1 MGNPEWTFKTAR
13 ELSQALR
20 AKQVSALELTQDAI
34 ARIER
39 HDPRINAICVRDFSR
54 ALDAARAADEAIAK
68 REIRPLT
75 GIPMTMKE
83 SYNVAGL
90 PTTWGFVQQK
100 NFMAKEDA
108 LAVARVKSAGAVVLG
123 KTNVPVGLGDWQSYN
138 EIYGTTNNPF
148 DLGRTP
154 GGSSGGSAA
163 ALAVG
168 YGPLSLGSDIGGSLR
183 APAHFC
189 GVYAHKPTFALIPSR
204 GHTAPPYPP
213 LPFEPDLAVVGPMS
227 RSASDLSDLLDVIA
241 GPDEIEAGRG
251 YRLALPAARHTDI
264 KGFRILVLDTHP
276 LMPTAGSIR
285 AAIEGL
291 AAQLAKSGAKIARES
306 VLLPDL
312 VGSSRLY
319 MHLLMSF
326 LAAAFPPAVYD
337 RMKLEAANLQPD
349 DASLEAEMLRGAVL
363 SHRDWV
369 NCDGMRAG
377 LRAQWRALFV
387 EFDAVICPIM
397 PTPAY
402 PHDHSSNQRTRRI
415 MIDNQDFPYMNQ
427 LVWPGVAIL
436 SGPAG
441 DIDPNRIDGRGAT
454 DRRSDCRSVA
464 GGSDT
469 VEARGTDRESQR
481 RFCPA
486 TRFGVIAP

>member
-1 MGNPEWTFKTAR
+1 VAHSEWTFKTAR
-13 ELSQALR
+13 ELSQALW

-34 ARIER
+34 AHIER
-39 HDPRINAICVRDFSR
+39 HDARINAICVRDFSR
-54 ALDAARAADEAIAK
+54 ALDAARAADQAIAK
-68 REIRPLT
+68 REVRPLT
-75 GIPMTMKE
+75 GIPMTVKE

-100 NFMAKEDA
+100 DFIAKEDA

-123 KTNVPVGLGDWQSYN
+123 KTNVPVGLADWQSYN

-168 YGPLSLGSDIGGSLR
+168 YGPLSLGSDICGSLR

-189 GVYAHKPTFALIPSR
+189 GVYAHKPTFGLVPSR
-204 GHTAPPYPP
+204 GHTPPPYPP
-213 LPFEPDLAVVGPMS
+213 LPVEPDLAVVGPMS

-264 KGFRILVLDTHP
+264 KAFRILVIDTHP
-276 LMPTAGSIR
+276 LMPAAGSIR

-291 AAQLAKSGAKIARES
+291 VEQLAKYGATLARES
-306 VLLPDL
+306 ALMPDL
-312 VGSSRLY
+312 IGSSRLY
-319 MHLLMSF
+319 THLLMSF
-326 LAAAFPPAVYD
+326 LAASFPPVVHD
-337 RMKLEAANLQPD
+337 SMKLAAANLRPD
-349 DASLEAEMLRGAVL
+349 DRSLEAEMLRGAVL
-363 SHRDWV
+363 SHREWV
-369 NCDGMRAG
+369 SCDRMRAG
-377 LRAQWRALFV
+377 LRAQWRALFR

-402 PHDHSSNQRTRRI
+402 PHDHSSDERARRI
-415 MIDNQDFPYMNQ
+415 VVDDQDFPYMDQ
-427 LVWPGVAIL
+427 LVWPGVASCPGLPATSIPIGFSVDGL
-436 SGPAG
+436 PIGVQIIGPWLE
-441 DIDPNRIDGRGAT
+441 
-454 DRRSDCRSVA
+454 DRTPLQLA
-464 GGSDT
+464 
-469 VEARGTDRESQR
+469 ELIEKARGG
-481 RFCPA
+481 FVPPPGLA
-486 TRFGVIAP
+486 